1 MPTMVAETARSKE
14 NRTPGVWTRLLHR
27 PLALIG
33 LAVIIV
39 VVGAAALAP
48 WVVPYDPHEQFFEGL
63 TIEGAPLP
71 PNSQFWLGTDL
82 VGRDLLSRL
91 IYGARTDR
99 KSVV

>member
-48 WVVPYDPHEQFFEGL
+48 WV
-63 TIEGAPLP
+63 
-71 PNSQFWLGTDL
+71 
-82 VGRDLLSRL
+82 
-91 IYGARTDR
+91 
-99 KSVV
+99 